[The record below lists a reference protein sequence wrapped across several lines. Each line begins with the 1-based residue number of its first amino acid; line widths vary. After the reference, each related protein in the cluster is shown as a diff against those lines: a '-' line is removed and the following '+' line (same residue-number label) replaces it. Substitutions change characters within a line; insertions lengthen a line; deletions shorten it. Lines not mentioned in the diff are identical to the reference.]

1 MTQFSIFIDGGAG
14 TTGLQ
19 VKDRLL
25 ARPELSVIIL
35 DDDLRKNDAARKT
48 AMHDADVTILCL
60 PDDAARQAAEMT
72 AGTTVR
78 LIDASTAHRVA
89 PDWVYGFAELAEHQA
104 EAIGNAARVSNPGC
118 YPTGFLALIRPL
130 VDAGIIAPETALT
143 IPSVSGYSGGGNA
156 LIAAYEDSNSAP
168 PYGTYG
174 LTLQHK
180 HLPEMTQHAG
190 LTIPP
195 IFMPSVGNFPQ
206 GMLVSVPIHAS
217 SLQKSVTAAG
227 LTDILQQRYA
237 ASHLISVAPDAPL
250 TEAGF
255 LAADKLA
262 TSDRMELFVF
272 ADEASSQFVLTARLD
287 NLGKGAAGAA
297 VQNMNLML
305 GLNPLEGLN
314 LS

>member
-1 MTQFSIFIDGGAG
+1 
-14 TTGLQ
+14 
-19 VKDRLL
+19 
-25 ARPELSVIIL
+25 
-35 DDDLRKNDAARKT
+35 
-48 AMHDADVTILCL
+48 
-60 PDDAARQAAEMT
+60 
-72 AGTTVR
+72 
-78 LIDASTAHRVA
+78 
-89 PDWVYGFAELAEHQA
+89 
-104 EAIGNAARVSNPGC
+104 
-118 YPTGFLALIRPL
+118 
-130 VDAGIIAPETALT
+130 
-143 IPSVSGYSGGGNA
+143 
-156 LIAAYEDSNSAP
+156 
-168 PYGTYG
+168 
-174 LTLQHK
+174 
-180 HLPEMTQHAG
+180 
-190 LTIPP
+190 
-195 IFMPSVGNFPQ
+195 MPSVGNFPQ

>member
-25 ARPELSVIIL
+25 ARPELSVMIL

-60 PDDAARQAAEMT
+60 PDNAALQAAEMST
-72 AGTTVR
+72 GTNAR

-89 PDWVYGFAELAEHQA
+89 PNWIYGFAELTEYQA
-104 EAIGNAARVSNPGC
+104 ETIANAARVSNPGC
-118 YPTGFLALIRPL
+118 YPTGFLALVRPL
-130 VDAGIIAPETALT
+130 VEAGIIAPEMALT

-156 LIAAYEDSNSAP
+156 LIAAYENTNCAL

-180 HLPEMTQHAG
+180 HLPEMTQHAQ
-190 LTIPP
+190 LTTPP

-206 GMLVSVPIHAS
+206 GMLVSVPFHAA
-217 SLQKSVTAAG
+217 SLQTSVSAAA

-237 ASHLISVAPDAPL
+237 SSPLISVAPDAPL
-250 TEAGF
+250 TAAGF
-255 LAADKLA
+255 LAADHLA
-262 TSDRMELFVF
+262 ASDRMELFVF
-272 ADEASSQFVLTARLD
+272 ADETSSQFVLTARLD

-305 GLNPLEGLN
+305 GLNPYEGLN
-314 LS
+314 L